1 MAGDEQFLMSR
12 GPWGQ
17 TWIKVALS
25 LEDDALP
32 QSVSTSLWPSCTEV
46 MSLEEGLEWR
56 LPAA

>member
-25 LEDDALP
+25 LEEALP
-32 QSVSTSLWPSCTEV
+32 QSVSTSLWPLCTEV